1 MSPLDA
7 LLELCEQWR
16 LLSEREGESIHA
28 ADWNSV
34 AGCQAEKKAM
44 QGEISAAAEALRR
57 ETGWKGARQNEME
70 GRLGAMAR
78 RLLALEQR
86 NRQTLRAR
94 QEAARGKS
102 TELQKTLRNLQRLHR
117 AYGAESQPIWH
128 SFS

>member
-34 AGCQAEKKAM
+34 AGCQTEKKAL

-57 ETGWKGARQNEME
+57 ETGRKGARQHEME
-70 GRLGAMAR
+70 GRLGALAR

-94 QEAARGKS
+94 QEAAHGKS
-102 TELQKTLRNLQRLHR
+102 TELQKTLRNLQWLHR
-117 AYGAESQPIWH
+117 EYGAESQPIWH

>member
-1 MSPLDA
+1 MSQLDA

-16 LLSEREGESIHA
+16 LLSEREGEGIHA

-34 AGCQAEKKAM
+34 TAHQTEKKGL

-57 ETGWKGARQNEME
+57 ETGRKGPRQNEME

-86 NRQTLRAR
+86 NQRLLRAQ

-102 TELQKTLRNLQRLHR
+102 GELQKALRNLQRLHQ
-117 AYGAESQPIWH
+117 AYGAEPQPNWH